1 MNALPLGDI
10 PLDTFLSDYWQK
22 KPLLIR
28 GAIPN
33 INSPIDADTLAGLAC
48 EEGSEAR
55 LVTYEKQTDDWHLA
69 HGPFEHDTFA
79 QLPKTDWTLLVQ
91 AVDHWFPQATEFLQQ
106 FSFIPQWRID
116 DLMMS
121 YASDGGGVGP
131 HFDNYD
137 VFLVQ
142 TDGRR
147 RWEVGGICD
156 AQTELKEDVPL
167 SLLAEFEPQH
177 SWILDPGDLLYLPPG
192 YSHCGTAVGDGC
204 ITCSVGFRAPSHA
217 EMLQDYT
224 DFLAENL
231 NEAIR
236 YTDEDLT
243 PQDNPGQISPA
254 ALEKI
259 QQIILHHTNS
269 EDSIRSWFGQYI
281 TRPKYAHESQSPNS
295 DEIAQIIIQLKEH
308 LASGGAICRNESS
321 RFAFTS
327 DSGRHCLYVDG
338 HEHAKHRVGNDLIE
352 QLCRELSFD
361 KNTLLLS
368 DDNNELLAE
377 LLLHEALY
385 LVQAETD

>member
-1 MNALPLGDI
+1 MIDIPLGDV
-10 PLDTFLSDYWQK
+10 PLATFLSDYWQK

-28 GAIPN
+28 AAIPN
-33 INSPIDADTLAGLAC
+33 ISSPIDADTLAGLAC

-79 QLPKTDWTLLVQ
+79 RLPKTDWTLLVQ

-156 AQTELKEDVPL
+156 SQTQLKEDVPL

-243 PQDNPGQISPA
+243 PQDNPGQISAA

-259 QQIILHHTNS
+259 HSVIQQHTNNINNVS
-269 EDSIRSWFGQYI
+269 NWFGRYI
-281 TRPKYAHESQSPNS
+281 TRQKYRNQTHRSGE
-295 DEIAQIIIQLKEH
+295 DELTRIITQLREH
-308 LASGGAICRNESS
+308 LADGGIVCRNESS
-321 RFAFTS
+321 RFAFITEVEH
-327 DSGRHCLYVDG
+327 HCLYVDG
-338 HEHAKHRVGNDLIE
+338 ESYETYQADNEFIE
-352 QLCRELSFD
+352 LLCNSLSFD
-361 KNTLLLS
+361 ESTLVLS
-368 DDNNELLAE
+368 NDNEKLLAE
-377 LLLHEALY
+377 LLSQEALY
-385 LVQAETD
+385 LVQSDE